1 MLGLLIYIMSDLK
14 TVGRKLQMTA
24 LFKLI
29 KVNVD
34 SEEPQTDKAGW
45 KGRQL
50 RVKSSISQSRAG
62 QTVLS
67 TSIGL
72 EFPDEYRKQTFQW
85 Q

>member
-34 SEEPQTDKAGW
+34 SEEPQTDKARW

-50 RVKSSISQSRAG
+50 GVKSSISQSQTE